1 MILDKGSYITVIEEI
16 LNGNSKFSKPDIT
29 AGKEINPISNL
40 EKSITSELKLLKSK
54 EIIDKSTSKSI
65 KPEGSRPDML
75 YGLGK
80 IPKEARNW
88 LPPFRPTLSAIGTP
102 TYKLAKFLLKFLT
115 PSAANKYIVIDSFH
129 FAEEAWDVCVDNLY
143 NDNENLPNIPKLD
156 FRNLATKESFFTFNN
171 KYYKQVGGVAIG
183 TPLGPT
189 WAKISMYNF
198 ESKWIRDCPN
208 DLKPVL

>member
-1 MILDKGSYITVIEEI
+1 
-16 LNGNSKFSKPDIT
+16 
-29 AGKEINPISNL
+29 
-40 EKSITSELKLLKSK
+40 
-54 EIIDKSTSKSI
+54 
-65 KPEGSRPDML
+65 ML

-88 LPPFRPTLSAIGTP
+88 LPPFRPILSAIGTP

-129 FAEEAWDVCVDNLY
+129 FAEQAWDVCVDNLY
-143 NDNENLPNIPKLD
+143 NDNKNRPNIPKLD
-156 FRNLATKESFFTFNN
+156 FRNLVKIATKESFFTFNK
-171 KYYKQVGGVAIG
+171 KYYKQLGGVEIG
-183 TPLGPT
+183 SPLGPT

-198 ESKWIRDCPN
+198 ESKWIPDCPN

>member
-1 MILDKGSYITVIEEI
+1 
-16 LNGNSKFSKPDIT
+16 
-29 AGKEINPISNL
+29 
-40 EKSITSELKLLKSK
+40 
-54 EIIDKSTSKSI
+54 
-65 KPEGSRPDML
+65 ML

-80 IPKEARNW
+80 IPKEPRNW

-102 TYKLAKFLLKFLT
+102 TYKLANFLLKFLT